1 MWEMRSASTSCD
13 HPPEVNELDRLT
25 DDQLIDTYLTAIA
38 HGLNQCFIMLL
49 EREIMRRTFERE
61 KELLCPA

>member
-1 MWEMRSASTSCD
+1 M
-13 HPPEVNELDRLT
+13 DRLT